1 MPGHVGTVGAP
12 PEAFDVTET
21 VSSDMSRFAPQAVAA
36 HSNVVDANGI
46 GGYII
51 PITVTDYVGLETV
64 DPRLMDREWR
74 LNHLY
79 KVINENGELVPF
91 RLREAQRE
99 LLRGMHYKNIILK
112 ARQLG
117 FTTFICIFML
127 DYALFHSNKQ
137 IGIIAH
143 TVQDA
148 SVIFRKIAVAW
159 EYFPQHIKDYFS
171 LRPLGDSKSE
181 YQFSNGSIVRVM
193 TSMRSGTYQMVLI
206 TEFGKTCAQF
216 PEKGEEIVN
225 SMPAVPPK
233 GVIFIES
240 TAEGETGRFY
250 DMCQD
255 AMETR
260 RLSLPLTVKDFK
272 FFFFP
277 WYQNPANVVS
287 GMVPVSDEVNAYL
300 DKVQRLSRVTFTQ
313 EQRNWYFLEQRIQ
326 KSKMKQ
332 EHPST
337 PEESFLVSG
346 NKMFSPEVIDAMR
359 IDQVRDPISTD
370 GDFRIYA
377 KYVKS
382 HRYGLGADVSMG
394 IKRDHSTIV
403 VIDFTTGEVVLTYK
417 SNTIDPVNFAHE
429 IKKAGSWYGVCIAA
443 PEANNVGI
451 TVCVQLNAVYPNVF
465 TQVREGVTEVVP
477 SNKLGWLSTSLSKP
491 KMLYELSDAFDEGAL
506 RCPDEGILLEAK
518 KFDKEDA
525 LEVKTTDKTTRHFD
539 LLTACAI
546 AWQMR
551 IYSSKGLQDE
561 ATVAE
566 REHRREERRSRTRSN
581 FR

>member
-1 MPGHVGTVGAP
+1 MPFLQTVQESKVEVQPA
-12 PEAFDVTET
+12 ET
-21 VSSDMSRFAPQAVAA
+21 VSADFSALVPKEVRESSDT
-36 HSNVVDANGI
+36 VDVNGL

-51 PITVTDYVGLETV
+51 PIASTDYIGLESV
-64 DPRLMDREWR
+64 DARLVDREWR
-74 LNHLY
+74 LNNLY
-79 KVINENGELVPF
+79 HVINEAGELVKF
-91 RLREAQRE
+91 KLREAQRK
-99 LLRGMHYKNIILK
+99 LLKGMHYKNIILK

-127 DYALFHSNKQ
+127 DYALFNRNKQ

-159 EYFPQHIKDYFS
+159 EYFPAAIKDRFTI
-171 LRPLGDSKSE
+171 RALGDSKSE
-181 YQFSNGSIVRVM
+181 YEFTNGSIVRVM

-225 SMPAVPPK
+225 SMPAVPAK

-255 AMETR
+255 AMEQK
-260 RLSLPLTVKDFK
+260 RLGAPLTVKDFK

-277 WYQNPANVVS
+277 WFENPSNFVN
-287 GMVPVSDEVNAYL
+287 GQVPVTEEVNRYL
-300 DKVQRLSRVTFTQ
+300 DKVERLSRVTFSV

-326 KSKMKQ
+326 KAKMKQ
-332 EHPST
+332 EHPSN
-337 PEESFLVSG
+337 PEEAFLVSG
-346 NKMFSPEVIDAMR
+346 NKMFNQETLDAMR
-359 IDQVRDPISTD
+359 LRDACEPIERD
-370 GDFRIYA
+370 GDFRIY
-377 KYVKS
+377 KRYVKS

-394 IKRDHSTIV
+394 MKRDHSTIV

-429 IKKAGSWYGVCIAA
+429 IKKAGSWYGICIAA

-451 TVCVQLNAVYPNVF
+451 TTCVQLNAIYPNIF

-491 KMLYELSDAFDEGAL
+491 KMMYELSDAFDEDL
-506 RCPDEGILLEAK
+506 IRCYDEGVLLEAK

-525 LEVKTTDKTTRHFD
+525 LSVKTTDSTTRHFD
-539 LLTACAI
+539 LLTATAI

-551 IYSSKGLQDE
+551 THSTKGIQDE
-561 ATVAE
+561 HTVAE
-566 REHRREERRSRTRSN
+566 REHRREERRGRTKSN
-581 FR
+581 YR